1 MEQRQRRTCSRI
13 RCGRNRCARISASA
27 STPAPE
33 RGADPRRPRY
43 APGRTRR
50 SRSHRQCRQKAR
62 AAAHHAPRPGL
73 FLLPHLPACRLPG
86 LPDQQTG
93 QALGVVPP
101 PGKSWKVPGER
112 WAQCMDIAQTTCTG
126 KDQHRQRRTRWPRQ
140 QQTAAHDDHAPA
152 PALHHLHSAHSLPAL
167 PDLTAAASAH
177 RLHPS
182 SAAHPAALPPA
193 CRSRSAPP
201 TTAKR
206 PKTSPPRPVA
216 GGVRFFTYPAYRLCS
231 IAVS

>member
-1 MEQRQRRTCSRI
+1 MENLTPPANGNRQRRPCHAGTLPAGTVAPGSV
-13 RCGRNRCARISASA
+13 
-27 STPAPE
+27 PAPAARHRNGE
-33 RGADPRRPRY
+33 QTTAAHDMHRDAPGAAPPRQRRP
-43 APGRTRR
+43 
-50 SRSHRQCRQKAR
+50 KAR
-62 AAAHHAPRPGL
+62 AAAHTAPPAL
-73 FLLPHLPACRLPG
+73 AFFFCPSSSPAACPACRISSPARAG
-86 LPDQQTG
+86 RC
-93 QALGVVPP
+93 AA

-112 WAQCMDIAQTTCTG
+112 WAQYPDITPTACTG
-126 KDQHRQRRTRWPRQ
+126 KDQHRQRRTDDP
-140 QQTAAHDDHAPA
+140 AAHQLHRLPIACTPA
-152 PALHHLHSAHSLPAL
+152 P

-182 SAAHPAALPPA
+182 AAAHPAALPPA

-206 PKTSPPRPVA
+206 PKTSPPRPAA